1 MTGAALSVNEQVL
14 AQRSAAR
21 TVEQDEKILHELH
34 KLTNQVE
41 GIVVRNYFN
50 YSNLIFANT
59 RPKRVVGGLA
69 FQDSFFTKQIDSV
82 RIIVDERN
90 RA

>member
-50 YSNLIFANT
+50 YSNLFLRTHDQNVLLVA
-59 RPKRVVGGLA
+59 L
-69 FQDSFFTKQIDSV
+69 FFKILFSPSV
-82 RIIVDERN
+82 RT
-90 RA
+90 AFA